1 VPLGDG
7 GLVCYRPV
15 KIGLN
20 RFRYLGGN
28 AMIRIA
34 RRRTLLWV
42 SVAVGLC
49 FALSVAAQV
58 SPDLFSGLQWR
69 NVGPFHGGRIASVS
83 GVVGEPGTFYAGMP
97 QGGIWKTTSGGTT
110 WYPIFDQVTEVD
122 SIGAIQVAPSN
133 PNIVYAGSGDAVANA
148 GTGTNG
154 DGMYK
159 STDAGKTWS
168 RIGLEGT
175 TRIPKIVV
183 DPKDPNIVIV
193 AALAG
198 PTGTQR
204 GIFRTDNG
212 GQTWTNV
219 LHPDNETGARD
230 LSSPFDMPNVIFATT
245 IADTVTPPAGGGGGA
260 NPNAGPNHTKLYKSV
275 DEGKT
280 WTEVTSNPS
289 TTGRIGVAVAMHTN
303 GQRIYVVGAGQQ
315 NGSGLFRSDD
325 QGATWKHMAGDD
337 TRITGG
343 GYICGVWVDTK
354 NPDVLYTLSTAG
366 YKSTDGG
373 ETFFA
378 FKGAPGGEDMH
389 DIWIDPTDSKRMLFG
404 VDQGAAI
411 TFDGGLSWSSYYHIS
426 TDNRY
431 PYWVMGSQQ
440 DTGAVM
446 TRTRGDVGQVSE
458 VDWMPLPSS
467 EFGTV
472 TADPL
477 DPNIIYGVGYGAAG
491 GGSGLVK
498 INLTT
503 GQWENVAPNFGA
515 DATKYRSARD
525 AWRRVDP
532 FDPHAIY
539 TDMQCLLVSHDA
551 AHSWKPFSPDLTVEK
566 GKPEIPC
573 GTPVPTVPGAT
584 TGRGGRGR
592 GAAVAPPS
600 TTPPVAGVTPTP
612 TPAPAAGAGGGRGAP
627 PPPSLNDFAISTF
640 KKGVFWTVSSNGQI
654 YNTMDNGAHWNNVT
668 NISDAAGVSFNT
680 IEVGHSDAN
689 TAYLS
694 ARAGNGGGRGG
705 PAPNIPLIWRT
716 HDGGKTWTKIVNGL
730 PSDQATGSW
739 VNVIREDPKQ
749 KGLIFAGTET
759 TVYVS
764 FDDGDNWQSLRQN
777 LPSTSIRDMVFHT
790 DNHMSDLV
798 IGTYGRSFY
807 VLDDTT
813 PLREIAAKS
822 QAVAAAPVY
831 FFKPGDAIRAR
842 VSDNWDQPMNP
853 ELPHASNPPYGAI
866 LYYRLSHPISGE
878 IKLQVFDAQNKL
890 VRTMSS
896 IPPVLPERW
905 PYPEYWV
912 AKGSDLALPTKVGMN
927 RTNWDLRYDDPPAFN
942 LDLENQ
948 MNVSPGGFV
957 TPGPHGPQVIPGV
970 YTLKLIVDGQT
981 YTQTVTVRNDPR
993 VGESPKV
1000 MADLRAKNKVMML
1013 AYEGSKSS
1021 NAGNSEVLAVR
1032 QQVASLSAGQ
1042 LPADVAK
1049 ATADIS
1055 TKLATFGGV
1064 VAGRGGRGGGGG
1076 GGRGRGG
1083 TPAPGAITPFNA
1095 LNGSFDAIVSMSQV
1109 GLDEAPTQSQINTWE
1124 ADCKQYTATVAA
1136 WKTMQSKD
1144 LADFNA
1150 LLSKNNLKPLQV
1162 TPTALP
1168 VPPCTFASPAVPPT
1182 GKPPV
1187 KK

>member
-1 VPLGDG
+1 MSL
-7 GLVCYRPV
+7 
-15 KIGLN
+15 
-20 RFRYLGGN
+20 
-28 AMIRIA
+28 
-34 RRRTLLWV
+34 
-42 SVAVGLC
+42 AVLLC
-49 FALSVAAQV
+49 FALGAAAQV
-58 SPDLFSGLQWR
+58 GPDLFSGLQWR
-69 NVGPFHGGRIASVS
+69 NVGPYHGGRIASVS
-83 GVVGEPGTFYAGMP
+83 GVIGEPGTFYAGMP
-97 QGGIWKTTSGGTT
+97 QGGIWKTTSGGMA
-110 WYPIFDQVTEVD
+110 WFPIFDQVTEVD

-133 PNIVYAGSGDAVANA
+133 PDIIYAGSGDAVANA
-148 GTGTNG
+148 STGTNG
-154 DGMYK
+154 NGMYK
-159 STDAGKTWS
+159 STDAGKTWAH
-168 RIGLEGT
+168 IGLEGT
-175 TRIPKIVV
+175 TRIPKIIV
-183 DPKDPNIVIV
+183 DPKDPNIVI
-193 AALAG
+193 AAAIAG

-212 GQTWTNV
+212 GQSWTNV
-219 LHPDNETGARD
+219 LHPDNETGGRD
-230 LSSPFDMPNVIFATT
+230 LSSPFDMPSVIFATT
-245 IADTVTPPAGGGGGA
+245 IADTVTPAGGGGGGGGGA
-260 NPNAGPNHTKLYKSV
+260 AQGATGPTHTKLYKSV

-289 TTGRIGVAVAMHTN
+289 TAGRIGVAVAMHTN
-303 GQRIYVVGAGQQ
+303 GQRIFVIGGAQQ

-337 TRITGG
+337 TRITGS
-343 GYICGVWVDTK
+343 GYICGVWVDTQ
-354 NPDVLYTLSTAG
+354 NPDVLYTLSTAA

-389 DIWIDPTDSKRMLFG
+389 DIWIDPNDSKRMLFG
-404 VDQGAAI
+404 VDQGAAV
-411 TFDGGLSWSSYYHIS
+411 TFDGGRTWSSYYVLPIAQVYHIS

-446 TRTRGDVGQVSE
+446 TRTRGDVGDVSE
-458 VDWMPLPSS
+458 VDWMPMPSS

-515 DATKYRSARD
+515 DAAKYRSSRD
-525 AWRRVDP
+525 AWRRADP

-539 TDMQCLLVSHDA
+539 TDMQCLMVSRDTG
-551 AHSWKPFSPDLTVEK
+551 HSWKVFSPDLTTEK
-566 GKPEIPC
+566 DKPQVAC
-573 GTPVPTVPGAT
+573 GTPAPAAEGAVSV
-584 TGRGGRGR
+584 RCGRGR
-592 GAAVAPPS
+592 GAAAAPP
-600 TTPPVAGVTPTP
+600 AGGAPAP
-612 TPAPAAGAGGGRGAP
+612 APAPAAAGGGRGGAP
-627 PPPSLNDFAISTF
+627 PLPSIADFAISTIR
-640 KKGVFWTVSSNGQI
+640 KGVFWTASSNGQI
-654 YNTMDNGAHWNNVT
+654 YNSMDSGAHWNNVS
-668 NISDAAGVSFNT
+668 NVPDAAGVALNT
-680 IEVGHSDAN
+680 IEAGHIEVN

-694 ARAGNGGGRGG
+694 GRATAGGGRGG
-705 PAPNIPLIWRT
+705 GGVAPNVPLIWRT

-730 PSDQATGSW
+730 PSDQPTGSW
-739 VNVIREDPKQ
+739 VNVVREDPKQ
-749 KGLIFAGTET
+749 KGLLFAGTET

-764 FDDGDNWQSLRQN
+764 FDDGDHWQSLRQN

-790 DNHMSDLV
+790 NDHMSDLV

-813 PLREIAAKS
+813 PLREIAVKM
-822 QAVAAAPVY
+822 QAIAETPVH

-842 VSDNWDQPMNP
+842 VSDNWDQPINP
-853 ELPHASNPPYGAI
+853 ELPHSPNPPYGAI
-866 LYYRLSHPISGE
+866 IYYHLSRPPSGE
-878 IKLQVFDAQNKL
+878 IKLQVFDAEGKL
-890 VRTMSS
+890 IRTMSS

-912 AKGSDLALPTKVGMN
+912 AKGSDLALPTKVGTN

-948 MNVSPGGFV
+948 MNVAPGGFV

-1000 MADLRAKNKVMML
+1000 MADLRAKNKLMLL
-1013 AYEGSKSS
+1013 AYKGAKDS

-1032 QQVASLSAGQ
+1032 QQVAALSANQ
-1042 LPADVAK
+1042 LSADVAK
-1049 ATADIS
+1049 AVTDIS
-1055 TKLATFGGV
+1055 TKLGTFGGV

-1083 TPAPGAITPFNA
+1083 PPVPGAISPFNT
-1095 LNGSFDAIVSMSQV
+1095 LNGSFDTIVSTSQV
-1109 GLDEAPTQSQINTWE
+1109 GLDEAPTQAQIDTWI

-1136 WKTMQSKD
+1136 WKTMQTQD
-1144 LADFNA
+1144 LVAFNA
-1150 LLSKNNLKPLQV
+1150 LLTKNNLTPLQV
-1162 TPTALP
+1162 PPTALP
-1168 VPPCTFASPAVPPT
+1168 VPPCTFVATAA
-1182 GKPPV
+1182 PPV
-1187 KK
+1187 AKASAKN

>member
-1 VPLGDG
+1 
-7 GLVCYRPV
+7 
-15 KIGLN
+15 
-20 RFRYLGGN
+20 
-28 AMIRIA
+28 MIRITQ
-34 RRRTLLWV
+34 RSTGFWMFL
-42 SVAVGLC
+42 AVVFC
-49 FALSVAAQV
+49 FALGAGAQV
-58 SPDLFSGLQWR
+58 SSDLYSGLKWR
-69 NVGPFHGGRIASVS
+69 NVGPYHGGRIASVT
-83 GVVGEPGTFYAGMP
+83 GVIGEPGTFYAGMP
-97 QGGIWKTTSGGTT
+97 QGGIWKTTSGGMA

-133 PNIVYAGSGDAVANA
+133 PNIIYAGSGDAVANA
-148 GTGTNG
+148 STGTNG

-159 STDAGKTWS
+159 STDAGKTWAH
-168 RIGLEGT
+168 IGLEGT
-175 TRIPKIVV
+175 TRIPKIIV

-193 AALAG
+193 AAMG
-198 PTGTQR
+198 GTTGKQR

-212 GQTWTNV
+212 GQSWTNV
-219 LHPDNETGARD
+219 LHPDNDTGARD
-230 LSSPFDMPNVIFATT
+230 LSSPFDMPNVVFATT
-245 IADTVTPPAGGGGGA
+245 IAETGPAPGGGGGGTPGA
-260 NPNAGPNHTKLYKSV
+260 AGPSHTKLYKSL

-303 GQRIYVVGAGQQ
+303 GQRIYVVGAAQQ

-337 TRITGG
+337 TRISGS

-354 NPDVLYTLSTAG
+354 NPDILYTLSTAG

-389 DIWIDPTDSKRMLFG
+389 DIWIDPTDNKRMLFG

-411 TFDGGLSWSSYYHIS
+411 TFDGGLTWSSYYALPVAQVYHIS

-431 PYWVMGSQQ
+431 PYWVMASQQ

-477 DPNIIYGVGYGAAG
+477 DPNIVYGVGYGAAG

-515 DATKYRSARD
+515 NAAKYRSSRD
-525 AWRRVDP
+525 AWRRADP

-539 TDMQCLLVSHDA
+539 TDMQCLMVSRDR
-551 AHSWKPFSPDLTVEK
+551 AHSWKVFSPDLTTEK
-566 GKPEIPC
+566 GKPEVPC
-573 GTPVPTVPGAT
+573 GTLTPAGEVA
-584 TGRGGRGR
+584 GRGGRGR
-592 GAAVAPPS
+592 GAV
-600 TTPPVAGVTPTP
+600 
-612 TPAPAAGAGGGRGAP
+612 APAAGAAPATTAPTAAPGGGRGAP
-627 PPPSLNDFAISTF
+627 PLPSINDFAISTL

-654 YNTMDNGAHWNNVT
+654 YNTMDNGAHWNNVSNVT
-668 NISDAAGVSFNT
+668 DGAGVTFNT
-680 IEVGHSDAN
+680 IEAGHTDVN

-694 ARAGNGGGRGG
+694 GRAGGAGRGAV
-705 PAPNIPLIWRT
+705 APNIPLIWRT
-716 HDGGKTWTKIVNGL
+716 HDGGKTWTKIVTGL
-730 PSDQATGSW
+730 PADQPTGSW
-739 VNVIREDPKQ
+739 VNVVREDPKQ
-749 KGLIFAGTET
+749 KGLLFAGTET
-759 TVYVS
+759 TVFVS
-764 FDDGDNWQSLRQN
+764 FNDGDQWQSLRQN

-790 DNHMSDLV
+790 DDHMSDLV

-822 QAVAAAPVY
+822 QAIAAAPVY

-853 ELPHASNPPYGAI
+853 ELPHSPNPPYGAI
-866 LYYRLSHPISGE
+866 LYYHLSHPPSGE
-878 IKLQVFDAQNKL
+878 IKLQVFDAQGKL

-912 AKGSDLALPTKVGMN
+912 AKGADLALPTNVGTN

-993 VGESPKV
+993 VGESAKV
-1000 MADLRAKNKVMML
+1000 MADLRAKNKLMML
-1013 AYEGSKSS
+1013 AYQGSKDS

-1032 QQVASLSAGQ
+1032 QQVASLSANQ
-1042 LPADVAK
+1042 PPADVAK
-1049 ATADIS
+1049 AVTDIS

-1083 TPAPGAITPFNA
+1083 VPAPGAIMPFNA
-1095 LNGSFDAIVSMSQV
+1095 LNAGFDAIVSTSQV
-1109 GLDEAPTQSQINTWE
+1109 GLDEAPTQSLIDTWV
-1124 ADCKQYTATVAA
+1124 ADCKQFTTTVAA
-1136 WKTMQSKD
+1136 WKTMQSQD
-1144 LADFNA
+1144 LAAFNA

-1162 TPTALP
+1162 PPTALI
-1168 VPPCTFASPAVPPT
+1168 VPPCPFTAPAAPVAA
-1182 GKPPV
+1182 KAPV

>member
-1 VPLGDG
+1 M
-7 GLVCYRPV
+7 
-15 KIGLN
+15 
-20 RFRYLGGN
+20 
-28 AMIRIA
+28 ARISL
-34 RRRTLLWV
+34 RSTRLWM
-42 SVAVGLC
+42 SLAVVLC
-49 FALSVAAQV
+49 FALGSAAQL

-83 GVVGEPGTFYAGMP
+83 GVIGEPGTFYAGMP

-133 PNIVYAGSGDAVANA
+133 ANIIYAGSGDAVGNA
-148 GTGTNG
+148 STGTNG

-159 STDAGKTWS
+159 STDAGKTWT

-193 AALAG
+193 AAMG
-198 PTGTQR
+198 GTTGTQR

-230 LSSPFDMPNVIFATT
+230 LSSPFDMPSVIFATT
-245 IADTVTPPAGGGGGA
+245 IADTAPPASGGGGGA
-260 NPNAGPNHTKLYKSV
+260 AQGAAVPSHTKLYKSI

-289 TTGRIGVAVAMHTN
+289 TVGRIGVAVAMHTN
-303 GQRIYVVGAGQQ
+303 GQRIYVVGAAQQ
-315 NGSGLFRSDD
+315 GGSGLFRSDD
-325 QGATWKHMAGDD
+325 QGATWKHMAVDD
-337 TRITGG
+337 TRISGS
-343 GYICGVWVDTK
+343 GYICGVWVDPK
-354 NPDVLYTLSTAG
+354 NPDVLYTLSTAA

-389 DIWIDPTDSKRMLFG
+389 DIWIDPTDNKRMLFG
-404 VDQGAAI
+404 VDQGAAV
-411 TFDGGLSWSSYYHIS
+411 TFDGGLTWSSYYAMAIGQFYRIS

-431 PYWVMGSQQ
+431 PYWVLGSQQ

-477 DPNIIYGVGYGAAG
+477 DPNIVYGVGYGAAG

-515 DATKYRSARD
+515 DATKYRSSRD
-525 AWRRVDP
+525 AWRRIDP

-539 TDMQCLLVSHDA
+539 MDLQCLLVSRDTG
-551 AHSWKPFSPDLTVEK
+551 HSWKSFSPDLTVEK
-566 GKPEIPC
+566 GKPSIPC
-573 GTPVPTVPGAT
+573 GTPPPP
-584 TGRGGRGR
+584 
-592 GAAVAPPS
+592 AP
-600 TTPPVAGVTPTP
+600 P
-612 TPAPAAGAGGGRGAP
+612 TPAPAAAPAPGGGRGGPAP
-627 PPPSLNDFAISTF
+627 LPFISDFAISTL

-654 YNTMDNGAHWNNVT
+654 YNSMDNGVHWNNVSNVTDAT
-668 NISDAAGVSFNT
+668 NVSFNT
-680 IEVGHSDAN
+680 IEAGHTDVN
-689 TAYLS
+689 TAYL
-694 ARAGNGGGRGG
+694 AGRAGTAPGAGRGG
-705 PAPNIPLIWRT
+705 VAPNVPMIWRT

-730 PSDQATGSW
+730 PSEQPTGSW

-790 DNHMSDLV
+790 NDHMSDLV

-813 PLREIAAKS
+813 PLREIAVKA
-822 QAVAAAPVY
+822 QAIAAAPVY
-831 FFKPGDAIRAR
+831 FFKPGDAIRSR
-842 VSDNWDQPMNP
+842 VSDNWDQPLNP
-853 ELPHASNPPYGAI
+853 ELPHAPNPPYGAI
-866 LYYRLSHPISGE
+866 LYYHLSHAPAGE
-878 IKLQVFDAQNKL
+878 IKLQVFDAEGKL

-912 AKGSDLALPTKVGMN
+912 AKGSDLALPTKVGTN

-981 YTQTVTVRNDPR
+981 YTQAVTVRNDPR
-993 VGESPKV
+993 VGESPKI
-1000 MADLRAKNKVMML
+1000 MADLRAKNKVMLL
-1013 AYEGSKSS
+1013 AYEGAKTS

-1032 QQVASLSAGQ
+1032 QQVAALSAGQ

-1049 ATADIS
+1049 AATDIN
-1055 TKLATFGGV
+1055 TKLATFGGI

-1076 GGRGRGG
+1076 GGGRGRGG
-1083 TPAPGAITPFNA
+1083 APVPGAMIPFNT

-1109 GLDEAPTQSQINTWE
+1109 GLDEAPTKAQIDTWE
-1124 ADCKQYTATVAA
+1124 ADCKEFNRTVAA

-1150 LLSKNNLKPLQV
+1150 LISKNNLKPLQV
-1162 TPTALP
+1162 TPTTLA
-1168 VPPCTFASPAVPPT
+1168 VPPCAFTASAAAPATAKASANAPA
-1182 GKPPV
+1182 

>member
-1 VPLGDG
+1 MV
-7 GLVCYRPV
+7 
-15 KIGLN
+15 
-20 RFRYLGGN
+20 
-28 AMIRIA
+28 RIT
-34 RRRTLLWV
+34 RRSTSLWM
-42 SVAVGLC
+42 SLAVVLC
-49 FALSVAAQV
+49 FALGAAAQV

-69 NVGPFHGGRIASVS
+69 NVGPYHGGRIASVS
-83 GVVGEPGTFYAGMP
+83 GVIGEPGTFYAGMP
-97 QGGIWKTTSGGTT
+97 QGGIWKTTSGGMT

-122 SIGAIQVAPSN
+122 SMGAIQVAPSN
-133 PNIVYAGSGDAVANA
+133 PNIIYAGSGDAVANA
-148 GTGTNG
+148 NTGTNG

-159 STDAGKTWS
+159 STDAGKTWAH
-168 RIGLEGT
+168 IGLEGT
-175 TRIPKIVV
+175 TKIPKIIV

-193 AALAG
+193 AAMGGA
-198 PTGTQR
+198 TGTQR

-219 LHPDNETGARD
+219 LHPDNETGGRD
-230 LSSPFDMPNVIFATT
+230 LSSPFDVPNVIFATT
-245 IADTVTPPAGGGGGA
+245 EADTGGAGGGGAAPGA
-260 NPNAGPNHTKLYKSV
+260 GGPSHTKLYKSL
-275 DEGKT
+275 DEGKA
-280 WTEVTSNPS
+280 WTEITSNPS

-303 GQRIYVVGAGQQ
+303 GQRIYVVGAAQQ
-315 NGSGLFRSDD
+315 NASGLFRSDD

-337 TRITGG
+337 TRIGG
-343 GYICGVWVDTK
+343 RDYICGVWVDTQ
-354 NPDVLYTLSTAG
+354 NPDVLYTLSTAA

-373 ETFFA
+373 ETFIA

-404 VDQGAAI
+404 VDQGAAV
-411 TFDGGLSWSSYYHIS
+411 TFDGGLAWSSYYAMPIGQVYHIS

-431 PYWVMGSQQ
+431 PYWVLASQQ

-446 TRTRGDVGQVSE
+446 TRTRGDVGDVSD

-477 DPNIIYGVGYGAAG
+477 DPNIVYGVGYGAAG

-515 DATKYRSARD
+515 DAAKYRSSRD
-525 AWRRVDP
+525 SWRRADP

-539 TDMQCLLVSHDA
+539 TDMQCLLVSRDA
-551 AHSWKPFSPDLTVEK
+551 AHSWKAFSPDLTTEK
-566 GKPEIPC
+566 GKPEVPC
-573 GTPVPTVPGAT
+573 GTPVPAG
-584 TGRGGRGR
+584 TGGGGRGR
-592 GAAVAPPS
+592 GAVAALPAGVAP
-600 TTPPVAGVTPTP
+600 V
-612 TPAPAAGAGGGRGAP
+612 PAAAAAAPGGGRGAA
-627 PPPSLNDFAISTF
+627 PPSINDFAISTRH
-640 KKGVFWTVSSNGQI
+640 KGVFWTVSSNGQI
-654 YNTMDNGAHWNNVT
+654 YNTMDTGANWNNLSNVT
-668 NISDAAGVSFNT
+668 DGAGVSFNT
-680 IEVGHSDAN
+680 IEAGHTDVN

-694 ARAGNGGGRGG
+694 GRTGGGGRGG
-705 PAPNIPLIWRT
+705 AGANVPLIWRT

-730 PSDQATGSW
+730 PSNQPTGSW
-739 VNVIREDPKQ
+739 VNVMREDPKQ
-749 KGLIFAGTET
+749 KGLLFAGTET

-764 FDDGDNWQSLRQN
+764 FDDGDHWQSLRQN

-790 DNHMSDLV
+790 NDHMSDLV

-813 PLREIAAKS
+813 PLREIAVKS
-822 QAVAAAPVY
+822 QAIAAAPVY

-842 VSDNWDQPMNP
+842 VSDNWDQPTNP

-866 LYYRLSHPISGE
+866 LYYHLSHPPSGE
-878 IKLQVFDAQNKL
+878 IKLQVFDAEGKL

-896 IPPVLPERW
+896 IPPALPARW

-912 AKGSDLALPTKVGMN
+912 AKGSDLALPTKVGTN

-942 LDLENQ
+942 FDLENQ
-948 MNVSPGGFV
+948 MNVAPGGFV
-957 TPGPHGPQVIPGV
+957 TPGPHGPQVIPGI

-981 YTQTVTVRNDPR
+981 YTQTVTVHNDPR
-993 VGESPKV
+993 VGESAKV
-1000 MADLRAKNKVMML
+1000 MADLRAKNKLML
-1013 AYEGSKSS
+1013 LTYNGSKDS

-1032 QQVASLSAGQ
+1032 RQVASLNANQ

-1049 ATADIS
+1049 TTTDIDA
-1055 TKLATFGGV
+1055 KLGTFGGI

-1076 GGRGRGG
+1076 GGGRGRGG
-1083 TPAPGAITPFNA
+1083 APTPGAVTPFNT

-1109 GLDEAPTQSQINTWE
+1109 GLDESPTKAQIDTWE
-1124 ADCKQYTATVAA
+1124 ADCKEYNSTVAA
-1136 WKTMQSKD
+1136 WKTMQSQD
-1144 LADFNA
+1144 LVAFNA

-1162 TPTALP
+1162 SPTALTG
-1168 VPPCTFASPAVPPT
+1168 PPCTFTAAAAPAPAKASI
-1182 GKPPV
+1182 

>member
-1 VPLGDG
+1 MARINRRSTRLWMFLAVVSCCALG
-7 GLVCYRPV
+7 
-15 KIGLN
+15 
-20 RFRYLGGN
+20 
-28 AMIRIA
+28 A
-34 RRRTLLWV
+34 
-42 SVAVGLC
+42 
-49 FALSVAAQV
+49 AAQI
-58 SPDLFSGLQWR
+58 STDLFSGLQWR
-69 NVGPFHGGRIASVS
+69 NVGPFHGGRIAAVT
-83 GVVGEPGTFYAGMP
+83 GVIGEPGTFYVGLP
-97 QGGIWKTTSGGTT
+97 QGGIWKTTSGGMT
-110 WYPIFDQVTEVD
+110 WFPIFDQVTEVD
-122 SIGAIQVAPSN
+122 SIGAIQVAPSS
-133 PNIVYAGSGDAVANA
+133 PNIIYAGSGDAVGNA
-148 GTGTNG
+148 STGTNG
-154 DGMYK
+154 NGMYK
-159 STDAGKTWS
+159 SNDAGKTWTH
-168 RIGLEGT
+168 IGLEGT
-175 TRIPKIVV
+175 TRIPKIIV

-193 AALAG
+193 AALGGAS
-198 PTGTQR
+198 GTQR

-212 GQTWTNV
+212 GQTWTSV

-230 LSSPFDMPNVIFATT
+230 LSSAFDMPDVIFATT
-245 IADTVTPPAGGGGGA
+245 IADANAAPPAGGGGGGGGA
-260 NPNAGPNHTKLYKSV
+260 AQGAPGPNHTKLYKSV

-280 WTEVTSNPS
+280 WTEVTTNPS

-303 GQRIYVVGAGQQ
+303 GQRVYVVGGAQQ

-337 TRITGG
+337 TRISGG
-343 GYICGVWVDTK
+343 GYICGVWVDSQ
-354 NPDVLYTLSTAG
+354 NPDVIYTLSTAA

-373 ETFFA
+373 QTFFA

-389 DIWIDPTDSKRMLFG
+389 DIWIDPNDGRRMLFG
-404 VDQGAAI
+404 VDQGAAV
-411 TFDGGLSWSSYYHIS
+411 TFDGGTTWSSYYALPVAQVYHIS

-446 TRTRGDVGQVSE
+446 TRTRGDVGTVSE

-515 DATKYRSARD
+515 AATKYRANQN
-525 AWRRVDP
+525 AWRRADP

-539 TDMQCLLVSHDA
+539 TSFQCLMVSRDTG
-551 AHSWKPFSPDLTVEK
+551 HSWKEFGPDLTTEK
-566 GKPEIPC
+566 DKPQVAC
-573 GTPVPTVPGAT
+573 GTPL
-584 TGRGGRGR
+584 
-592 GAAVAPPS
+592 
-600 TTPPVAGVTPTP
+600 PTP
-612 TPAPAAGAGGGRGAP
+612 PAPAAGAPGGGRGGFTP
-627 PPPSLNDFAISTF
+627 PPIINDFAISTIR
-640 KKGVFWTVSSNGQI
+640 KGVFWTVSSNGQI
-654 YNTMDNGAHWNNVT
+654 YNTMDAGAHWNNVS
-668 NISDAAGVSFNT
+668 NVSDATGVAFNT
-680 IEVGHSDAN
+680 IEAGHTDVN

-694 ARAGNGGGRGG
+694 GRAGSAGRGAV
-705 PAPNIPLIWRT
+705 APNVPLIWRT

-739 VNVIREDPKQ
+739 VNVMREDPKQ
-749 KGLIFAGTET
+749 KGLLFAGTET

-764 FDDGDNWQSLRQN
+764 FDDGDHWQSLRQN

-790 DNHMSDLV
+790 DDHMSDLV

-813 PLREIAAKS
+813 PLREIATKS
-822 QAVAAAPVY
+822 QEIAAAPVY

-842 VSDNWDQPMNP
+842 VSDNWDQPLNP
-853 ELPHASNPPYGAI
+853 ELPHAPNPPYGAI
-866 LYYRLSHPISGE
+866 LYYHLSRPPAGE
-878 IKLQVFDAQNKL
+878 IKLQVFDAEGKL

-912 AKGSDLALPTKVGMN
+912 AKGSDLALPTKVGTN

-948 MNVSPGGFV
+948 MNVAPGGFV

-981 YTQTVTVRNDPR
+981 YTQTVTVHNDPR
-993 VGESPKV
+993 VGESAKV
-1000 MADLRAKNKVMML
+1000 MGDLRAKNKLMML
-1013 AYEGSKSS
+1013 AYEGAKLS
-1021 NAGNSEVLAVR
+1021 NAGNSEVLTVR
-1032 QQVASLSAGQ
+1032 QQVASLNASQ
-1042 LPADVAK
+1042 LPADAAK
-1049 ATADIS
+1049 AITDMGA
-1055 TKLATFGGV
+1055 KLATFGGV

-1076 GGRGRGG
+1076 GGGRGRGG
-1083 TPAPGAITPFNA
+1083 APTPGAITPFNA

-1109 GLDEAPTQSQINTWE
+1109 GLDEAPTQAQIDTWE
-1124 ADCKQYTATVAA
+1124 ADCKLYSATVAA
-1136 WKTMQSKD
+1136 WKTMESQD
-1144 LADFNA
+1144 LVAFNA
-1150 LLSKNNLKPLQV
+1150 LVSKNSLPPLQIS
-1162 TPTALP
+1162 PTALT
-1168 VPPCTFASPAVPPT
+1168 VPPCTFVETSTPARTKTPAR
-1182 GKPPV
+1182 KN
-1187 KK
+1187 